1 MELPVHH
8 FRDLFRQLGLP
19 DDSGS
24 IERFIAEHRP
34 LPDGMRLAEAPF
46 WTPAQ
51 SQFLR
56 EEILDDADWAELVD
70 SLDASLR
77 SNA

>member
-1 MELPVHH
+1 MELPVHQ

-19 DDSGS
+19 DDSPS
-24 IERFIAEHRP
+24 IENFIATHRP
-34 LPDGMRLAEAPF
+34 VPDDVRLADAPF
-46 WTPAQ
+46 WSTGQ

-77 SNA
+77 G

>member
-1 MELPVHH
+1 MELPVHK

-19 DDSGS
+19 DDSPS
-24 IERFIAEHRP
+24 IDAFIAAHTP
-34 LPDGMRLAEAPF
+34 VPDGVRLADAPV
-46 WTPAQ
+46 WSTSQ

-77 SNA
+77 GK